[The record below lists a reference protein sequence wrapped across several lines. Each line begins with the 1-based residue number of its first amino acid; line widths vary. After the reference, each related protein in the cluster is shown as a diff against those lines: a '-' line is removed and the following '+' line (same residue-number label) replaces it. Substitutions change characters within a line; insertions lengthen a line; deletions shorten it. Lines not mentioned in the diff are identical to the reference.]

1 MAFWKELGV
10 AALDKSKSFLRG
22 GKEALSATKNAES
35 FVKGAKVVPLGV
47 EKGKVS
53 VSPITRGG
61 NYLSWEKS
69 LPKANFAPS
78 FNGRW
83 ARFKYSLKDNWNG
96 FWKSSPKEAPPKIPK
111 ATPSLSFTDRMKNW
125 FHRFTPRPAVKEP
138 SAQLASPVKPTRS
151 PIFKDSGYLSW
162 ENTLPKFSFKPH
174 FNPITKSKEAVK
186 GKKEAV
192 EEAAKV
198 EKKIVEETKSST
210 KQATKEAPKT
220 TEKAAEKTKTAQ
232 DAEKGTSSTA
242 KKEDGTLKKAA
253 KFYAKN
259 PKALGWHSAF
269 ALGTYGLVSGEG
281 IVKPLLYLFGGKNA
295 SENGLGGMLGQAVA
309 GDKAPEL
316 YNKVTDA
323 AGAVVDEGVNLY
335 QTGKDSVSDVVD
347 EGIEWYQ
354 HGMRYIGNGM
364 TNNHQG
370 GYSDPTTE
378 AYPNPYQPSYPNNQ
392 QGYGQDGMLNNVMD
406 GMSRAVNEVSGGSV
420 TKMNIL
426 SLAIASYMMFGRYGW
441 LGKAASLLLGGMTL
455 KNINHRQ
462 AGYQQMPLQQQQP
475 RQDYQQAPTPNSY
488 LQPAFN
494 TQPANVLQDA
504 EEDIVQRPR
513 GMRL

>member
-10 AALDKSKSFLRG
+10 AALDKGKSFFRG
-22 GKEALSATKNAES
+22 GKQALSATKNAES
-35 FVKGAKVVPLGV
+35 FVKGAKVVSLGV
-47 EKGKVS
+47 EKGKFS
-53 VSPITRGG
+53 VSPVTRGG

-69 LPKANFAPS
+69 LPNANFSPS

-83 ARFKYSLKDNWNG
+83 TRFKYSFKDTWNG
-96 FWKSSPKEAPPKIPK
+96 LWKSSPKEIPPKIPK
-111 ATPSLSFTDRMKNW
+111 ATPTLSFTDRMKNW

-138 SAQLASPVKPTRS
+138 SAQIVSPVKPVRR

-162 ENTLPKFSFKPH
+162 ENSLPKPSFKPH
-174 FNPITKSKEAVK
+174 FNPITKVKEAVK
-186 GKKEAV
+186 GKKETA
-192 EEAAKV
+192 EEAVKV
-198 EKKIVEETKSST
+198 EKKVVEETKSST

-220 TEKAAEKTKTAQ
+220 TEKAAENTKSAQ
-232 DAEKGTSSTA
+232 TAEKGTSSTA
-242 KKEDGTLKKAA
+242 KKEDSTLKKAA

-269 ALGTYGLVSGEG
+269 ALGTYGVFSGEG
-281 IVKPLLYLFGGKNA
+281 IVKPLLYVFGGKNA

-309 GDKAPEL
+309 GDNAPTL

-347 EGIEWYQ
+347 EGRDLYQ
-354 HGMRYIGNGM
+354 YGKQYVGNGM
-364 TNNHQG
+364 TENNQG

-378 AYPNPYQPSYPNNQ
+378 SYPNPYQTPYPNNP
-392 QGYGQDGMLNNVMD
+392 QGYGQDGMMNNVMD
-406 GMSRAVNEVSGGSV
+406 GMNRAVNEVSGGSV

-426 SLAIASYMMFGRYGW
+426 SLAVASYMMFGRFGW

-462 AGYQQMPLQQQQP
+462 AGYQQMPLQQP
-475 RQDYQQAPTPNSY
+475 RPSQGYQQAPTPNSY
-488 LQPAFN
+488 LHPAVN
-494 TQPANVLQDA
+494 AQLANVTQVA

-513 GMRL
+513 GMRI